1 MSASA
6 LLFFSDQRASAWL
19 SDALKKL
26 GLRVELCSDIF
37 SCLEKLTSSRYD
49 LIAVDCSEGV
59 EALFLL
65 KTARDL
71 KQNQDAF
78 SLILANK
85 RDWSAAQRAG
95 ASLILENP
103 IVPEQATRTL
113 LGCDEFLARMKNW
126 ALSTEKSVDHQ
137 NIGQPQNR
145 QPDWK
150 AAELR
155 SSSVSPQ
162 PAQAP
167 IFAEESL
174 LVEPL
179 AAMPDKNSPLA
190 RREIKNPSASRIFNF
205 EEDQLFLDLAANK
218 FPAARRRFSFFNLGP
233 VNASFFTRS
242 AALVFAFL
250 CFGYSISQ
258 PLVASAIFTAATQTC
273 AHTLAKAETFL
284 LKPSSSTPSIESSES
299 FNGSNRRPSPRI
311 SLRSTASRVSVK
323 TSQDPAEGTASP
335 ADEHPQP
342 AQTALSSSPQP
353 IEIPPS
359 LQTPLR
365 QAPTSGPIIAR
376 PGSLL
381 ARGLGIITLA
391 PEVSQKMLLARTMPV
406 YPAQARQR
414 GLEGSVEVQ
423 ALIAVDGSIQ
433 ALKLIR
439 GSLILGL
446 AACQAIKQWRY
457 RPYVLNGQAVE
468 AQTYV
473 TIDFK
478 LPEEV
483 TRADMRNSPLPA
495 LGETDLAR
503 HLPSSIRK

>member
-26 GLRVELCSDIF
+26 GLQVELCSEIF
-37 SCLEKLTSSRYD
+37 SCLEKLTSRRYD
-49 LIAVDCSEGV
+49 LIAVDCSQGA

-78 SLILANK
+78 SIILANQ

-103 IVPEQATRTL
+103 IVPEDAMHTL
-113 LGCDEFLARMKNW
+113 LGCPEFLVRMKNW
-126 ALSTEKSVDHQ
+126 ALSIDQQKGPEL
-137 NIGQPQNR
+137 
-145 QPDWK
+145 K

-155 SSSVSPQ
+155 SSAIPQ
-162 PAQAP
+162 SPAQAP
-167 IFAEESL
+167 IFAEETL
-174 LVEPL
+174 PVEPL

-190 RREIKNPSASRIFNF
+190 HREIKSPSASRMFNS
-205 EEDQLFLDLAANK
+205 EEDQLFLDSAANK
-218 FPAARRRFSFFNLGP
+218 FVAPRKKFGFFHMGP
-233 VNASFFTRS
+233 VNASFFTRG

-250 CFGYSISQ
+250 CFGYSVSQ
-258 PLVASAIFTAATQTC
+258 PLVASAIFRVATQTC
-273 AHTLAKAETFL
+273 AHTLARAETFL
-284 LKPSSSTPSIESSES
+284 LKPSSTTPDTETSSS
-299 FNGSNRRPSPRI
+299 FNGSNRWPSPRI
-311 SLRSTASRVSVK
+311 SVRSAANHISSK
-323 TSQDPAEGTASP
+323 ASQDPANGTA
-335 ADEHPQP
+335 DKYPQP
-342 AQTALSSSPQP
+342 APTTLSTSPRP
-353 IEIPPS
+353 IEIPQS

-365 QAPTSGPIIAR
+365 QAPTAGPIIAR

-381 ARGLGIITLA
+381 ERGLGIITLA

-423 ALIAVDGSIQ
+423 ALIAVDGSIE

-439 GSLILGL
+439 GSLILGA

-483 TRADMRNSPLPA
+483 TRADIRNSPLPT
-495 LGETDLAR
+495 LGETELSQ
-503 HLPSSIRK
+503 HLPSSIRKVE

>member
-1 MSASA
+1 
-6 LLFFSDQRASAWL
+6 
-19 SDALKKL
+19 
-26 GLRVELCSDIF
+26 
-37 SCLEKLTSSRYD
+37 
-49 LIAVDCSEGV
+49 VDCSEGV

-103 IVPEQATRTL
+103 IVPDQATRTL
-113 LGCDEFLARMKNW
+113 LGCDEFLVRMKNW
-126 ALSTEKSVDHQ
+126 ALTTDRQSLDQQGIGQQ
-137 NIGQPQNR
+137 NIGQQRNR
-145 QPDWK
+145 QPDLK

-155 SSSVSPQ
+155 SSVVSPQ

-174 LVEPL
+174 PVEPL

-190 RREIKNPSASRIFNF
+190 HREIKNPSASRIYNF

-218 FPAARRRFSFFNLGP
+218 FPAARRFSFLTLGP
-233 VNASFFTRS
+233 MNASFFTRS
-242 AALVFAFL
+242 SALVFAFL

-258 PLVASAIFTAATQTC
+258 PMVASAIFIVAKQTC
-273 AHTLAKAETFL
+273 VHTLAKAETFL
-284 LKPSSSTPSIESSES
+284 LRPSSSTPSIESSDS
-299 FNGSNRRPSPRI
+299 FNSSSRRPSQRI
-311 SLRSTASRVSVK
+311 SVRSTASRVSVN
-323 TSQDPAEGTASP
+323 TSQDDTGGNASSE
-335 ADEHPQP
+335 DESSQSAH
-342 AQTALSSSPQP
+342 TALTPSTQP
-353 IEIPPS
+353 IEIPQS
-359 LQTPLR
+359 LRTPLR

-391 PEVSQKMLLARTMPV
+391 PEVSQKMLLAKTMPV

-423 ALIAVDGSIQ
+423 ALIATDGSIQ

-439 GSLILGL
+439 GSLILGA

-457 RPYVLNGQAVE
+457 RPYVLNGEAVE

-473 TIDFK
+473 TVDFK

-483 TRADMRNSPLPA
+483 TRADVRSPVPA
-495 LGETDLAR
+495 LGEADLTR
-503 HLPSSIRK
+503 HSPASIRK